1 MHFRWQSTKVRLR
14 EKLYLTSSSRKIVIR
29 IYYNFKK
36 LLLIS
41 MMALEKQWKCKCFS
55 HVQLF
60 CDPMD
65 CSLPGSTVKGI
76 LQARILEWVA
86 IPFSRG
92 SSRCRNWTQGSCTAG
107 TFFTIWATREA
118 WRNNYTNQ
126 ITYFYHFWCF
136 EINEIILGV
145 KVYAYLTENSK
156 ICFFN

>member
-41 MMALEKQWKCKCFS
+41 MMALEKQWKWKCFS

-65 CSLPGSTVKGI
+65 CSFPGSTVEGI
-76 LQARILEWVA
+76 LQERILEWVA
-86 IPFSRG
+86 IPFSRA
-92 SSRCRNWTQGSCTAG
+92 SSRCRHCLLHCRHILYLSLSEPPGKPG
-107 TFFTIWATREA
+107 
-118 WRNNYTNQ
+118 
-126 ITYFYHFWCF
+126 
-136 EINEIILGV
+136 EIIIPIKLLIFTTFDAL
-145 KVYAYLTENSK
+145 K
-156 ICFFN
+156 